1 MFGLS
6 FMLLLHAVFLE
17 SHILSNVHQV
27 FYCELLQV
35 QFLTTSWNI
44 SYVNCW
50 SFELAMM
57 IVAISGKSHF

>member
-1 MFGLS
+1 
-6 FMLLLHAVFLE
+6 LE